1 VLNHNY
7 EDADGDD
14 EEVSGAGGTAA
25 ADPVLFDMLKD
36 LRRQVAK
43 EKSLPPFVIF
53 LENSLEDMA
62 ISYPTTM
69 EELEKI
75 QGVSKGKAIRYGK
88 KFVELIRKY
97 VEDNNIERPDDFVM
111 KSVVNKSGMKVFIIQ
126 NIDKKIPLETIA
138 RNKDLSL
145 QDLLV
150 EMETIVASGT
160 KLNLDYCLEQE
171 LDEYEQE
178 DIFDFFRGSHD
189 DDLDSAYEEFKDRD
203 VTIEQLQMMRIKFMS
218 EYAN

>member
-1 VLNHNY
+1 AV
-7 EDADGDD
+7 DD
-14 EEVSGAGGTAA
+14 EDTSASSGPATT
-25 ADPVLFDMLKD
+25 DPALFEMLKD
-36 LRRQVAK
+36 LRRQTAK
-43 EKSLPPFVIF
+43 EKNLPPFVIF

-62 ISYPTTM
+62 TNYPTTL

-88 KFVELIRKY
+88 KFVDLIAKY
-97 VEDNNIERPDDFVM
+97 VEENEIDKPDDFVM

-138 RNKDLSL
+138 KNKGLSL
-145 QDLLV
+145 PDLLV

-160 KLNLDYCLEQE
+160 RLNLDYILEQE
-171 LDEYEQE
+171 LDDNEQE
-178 DIFDFFRGSHD
+178 DIFDYFRNSHD
-189 DDLDSAYEEFKDRD
+189 DNMESAYDEFKDRD
-203 VTIEQLQMMRIKFMS
+203 VSIEHLKMMRIKFLS